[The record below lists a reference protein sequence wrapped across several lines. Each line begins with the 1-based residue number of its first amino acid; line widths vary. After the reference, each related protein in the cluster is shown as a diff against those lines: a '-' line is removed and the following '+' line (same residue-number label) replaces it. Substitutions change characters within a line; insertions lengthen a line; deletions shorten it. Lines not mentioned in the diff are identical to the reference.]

1 MKKQRKWK
9 ALVLSMVMA
18 VGMLLP
24 MTMNAQSDGFFR
36 GNGDNYMNR
45 EGGVSIGGMTGDNPD
60 AGITIG
66 GLTPET
72 PSAPLGNG
80 LVVML
85 AASACYTLIKK
96 LDR

>member
-1 MKKQRKWK
+1 
-9 ALVLSMVMA
+9 MA
-18 VGMLLP
+18 FGILLP
-24 MTMNAQSDGFFR
+24 MTMNAQDGFFR
-36 GNGDNYMNR
+36 GDNDNNMYRDNG
-45 EGGVSIGGMTGDNPD
+45 VTIGGMTGSNPD

-72 PSAPLGNG
+72 PSVPLESG